1 MDIDPLEMVED
12 EDEDEDDE
20 HKSHKRLNAAVAVTV
35 ALLATFL
42 GICDVKDDNIVQGMQ
57 AAQADKID
65 YWGYY
70 QARNLREEIARAT
83 VVQLRLQA
91 IGAPPE
97 RKAAYDAA
105 IQDYEKLA
113 TDQNKKKEDL
123 KVQAEQAQ
131 KNYDALNFRD
141 DQFDLSKASIA
152 IAISLLAVAALT
164 QLWWLYLLSLLPAVF
179 GVVMGIAG
187 LTAGS
192 LHPTLLIAPLT

>member
-1 MDIDPLEMVED
+1 MDIDPMEMVED
-12 EDEDEDDE
+12 DDDDKDD

-35 ALLATFL
+35 ALLATFM

-70 QARNLREEIARAT
+70 QARNIREEIARAT
-83 VVQLRLQA
+83 IVQLRLQA
-91 IGAPPE
+91 DGAAPD
-97 RKAAYDAA
+97 RKPAYEAA
-105 IQDYEKLA
+105 IKDYEKLA
-113 TDQNKKKEDL
+113 ADQNKKKEEL

-164 QLWWLYLLSLLPAVF
+164 QLWWLYILSLLPAVF

-192 LHPTLLIAPLT
+192 LHPTVLIAPLT

>member
-1 MDIDPLEMVED
+1 MDIDPMEMVED
-12 EDEDEDDE
+12 DDDNISA
-20 HKSHKRLNAAVAVTV
+20 KSSKRLNAAVAVTV
-35 ALLATFL
+35 ALLATFM

-65 YWGYY
+65 YWSYY
-70 QARNLREEIARAT
+70 QARNIREEIARAT
-83 VVQLRLQA
+83 AVQLRLQA
-91 IGAPPE
+91 DGAPAE
-97 RKAAYDAA
+97 RKPAYEAA
-105 IQDYEKLA
+105 IKDYEKLA
-113 TDQNKKKEDL
+113 SEQNKKKEDL

-164 QLWWLYLLSLLPAVF
+164 QLWWLYLLSLLPSVF

-192 LHPTLLIAPLT
+192 LHPTMLIAPLT

>member
-1 MDIDPLEMVED
+1 MDIDPMEMVED
-12 EDEDEDDE
+12 DDDNISN
-20 HKSHKRLNAAVAVTV
+20 KSSKRLNAAVAVTV
-35 ALLATFL
+35 ALLATFM

-65 YWGYY
+65 YWSYY
-70 QARNLREEIARAT
+70 QARNIREEIARAT

-91 IGAPPE
+91 DGAPAE
-97 RKAAYDAA
+97 RKPAYETA
-105 IQDYEKLA
+105 IKDYEKLA
-113 TDQNKKKEDL
+113 ADQNKKKEDL

-192 LHPTLLIAPLT
+192 LHPTALIAPLT

>member
-1 MDIDPLEMVED
+1 MDIDPMEMVED
-12 EDEDEDDE
+12 DDDNISA
-20 HKSHKRLNAAVAVTV
+20 KSSKRLNAAVAVTV
-35 ALLATFL
+35 ALLATFM
-42 GICDVKDDNIVQGMQ
+42 GICDVKDDNIVQGMM

-65 YWGYY
+65 YWSYY
-70 QARNLREEIARAT
+70 QARNIREEIARAT
-83 VVQLRLQA
+83 VVQLKLQA
-91 IGAPPE
+91 AGAPADRQP
-97 RKAAYDAA
+97 AFDAA
-105 IQDYEKLA
+105 IKDYEKLA
-113 TDQNKKKEDL
+113 ADQNKKKDDL

-164 QLWWLYLLSLLPAVF
+164 QLWWLYLLSLLPSVF

-192 LHPTLLIAPLT
+192 LHPTALIAPLT